1 MFLFTDLITTMTD
14 NHKQNRPFKAPLHV
28 YEKRLESIEEILAEM
43 IQLASEDRI
52 FIVEGKRDILAL
64 KKLGIDGHFE
74 IATQRSLSNFC
85 ESIAQLNEK
94 VIILTDWDR
103 RGNMLMLKMT
113 KHFHSL
119 GVNPDLRIRERLIS
133 IVQKE
138 IKDVESLPTYIIKLR
153 QVAGNSTN
161 STFFTD

>member
-1 MFLFTDLITTMTD
+1 MKD
-14 NHKQNRPFKAPLHV
+14 NTRQNRQFKAPFHV
-28 YEKRLESIEEILAEM
+28 YEKRLENIEKIIDEL
-43 IQLASEDRI
+43 IQLSTEDAI
-52 FIVEGKRDILAL
+52 FIVEGKRDVQAL
-64 KKLGIDGHFE
+64 KNLGIDGHFE

-94 VIILTDWDR
+94 VILLTDWDR

-119 GVNPDLRIRERLIS
+119 GVNPDVRLREHLVS

-138 IKDVESLPTYIIKLR
+138 IKDVESLPTYVIKLR
-153 QVAGNSTN
+153 QLVGYST
-161 STFFTD
+161 TDGHFSE

>member
-1 MFLFTDLITTMTD
+1 MTD
-14 NHKQNRPFKAPLHV
+14 NNKQNRQFKAPLHV
-28 YEKRLESIEEILAEM
+28 YEKRLENIEEIISELT
-43 IQLASEDRI
+43 QLALENAI
-52 FIVEGKRDILAL
+52 FIVEGKRDVQAL
-64 KKLGIDGHFE
+64 KKLGVEGHFE

-113 KHFHSL
+113 THFHSL
-119 GVNPDLRIRERLIS
+119 GVNPDIRSRERLIS

-138 IKDVESLPTYIIKLR
+138 IKDVESLHTYVIKLR
-153 QVAGNSTN
+153 QLVGHSTIQGHFN
-161 STFFTD
+161 E